1 MKWNEINYIPAYSPM
16 QKKSSAKRLL
26 KLSLQL
32 TNCFTTILQALYND
46 FMENA

>member
-1 MKWNEINYIPAYSPM
+1 M
-16 QKKSSAKRLL
+16 QEKPSAKWLL

-32 TNCFTTILQALYND
+32 TNSFTTILQALYND